1 MATCNRLT
9 CAVDREPRPLSVR
22 LHHGGPYN
30 THKTCRTSFP
40 LLPLRT
46 SASYFCFVLP
56 LCTSA
61 SHFRFALALP
71 LRTGRASTAV
81 ETRESS
87 LDTSRNGKFHCLTAG
102 LRRFGE
108 SKGATI
114 ARTAQ
119 RSTKTENSLGDQKEK
134 KNARLTDT
142 RATRRSFFLRR
153 GAVLRKGLLL
163 LGRTV
168 ERKKALLVS
177 EKKNTRSRYSPAGS
191 VVPAIL
197 FEGSPRGDKPFS
209 AAPAKEAALR
219 GRLARADQ
227 PFRSALQPRMTHAER
242 EETVISESEMV

>member
-1 MATCNRLT
+1 M
-9 CAVDREPRPLSVR
+9 CAYTT
-22 LHHGGPYN
+22 GA
-30 THKTCRTSFP
+30 RTIRIKPVGRVFP
-40 LLPLRT
+40 CYLFVLPLRT

-61 SHFRFALALP
+61 SHG
-71 LRTGRASTAV
+71 TGVDSCRNA
-81 ETRESS
+81 RE
-87 LDTSRNGKFHCLTAG
+87 LIIDTSRNGKFHCLTAG

-119 RSTKTENSLGDQKEK
+119 RSTKTENSLGDRKEK

-177 EKKNTRSRYSPAGS
+177 EKKTRGRDTHRLAPS
-191 VVPAIL
+191 
-197 FEGSPRGDKPFS
+197 SPRFS
-209 AAPAKEAALR
+209 SRA
-219 GRLARADQ
+219 RLAAISPSRLPPQRKQRCVVASRERTN
-227 PFRSALQPRMTHAER
+227 RSAPRFSR
-242 EETVISESEMV
+242 E

>member
-1 MATCNRLT
+1 M
-9 CAVDREPRPLSVR
+9 CAYTT
-22 LHHGGPYN
+22 GA
-30 THKTCRTSFP
+30 RTIRIKPVGRVFP
-40 LLPLRT
+40 CYLFVLPLRT

-61 SHFRFALALP
+61 SHG
-71 LRTGRASTAV
+71 TGVDSCRNA
-81 ETRESS
+81 RE
-87 LDTSRNGKFHCLTAG
+87 LIIDTSRNGKFHCFTAG

-119 RSTKTENSLGDQKEK
+119 RSTKTENSLGDRKEK

-242 EETVISESEMV
+242 EETVISESERV